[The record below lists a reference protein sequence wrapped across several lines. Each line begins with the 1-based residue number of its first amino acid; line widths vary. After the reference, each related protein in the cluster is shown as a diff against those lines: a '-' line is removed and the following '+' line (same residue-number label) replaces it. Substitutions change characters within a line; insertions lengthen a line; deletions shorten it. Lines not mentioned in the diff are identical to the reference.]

1 MAPAG
6 CPLPPHL
13 HTPILPHSH
22 TPSLTNA
29 PPLCYHVRM
38 SKAVVAI
45 VGRPNVGKSTLFN
58 RLVGRREAVVE
69 NVPGVTRDRLYGV
82 AEWNGRQFTVV
93 DTGGLAADEG
103 DPLIARIRSQAEL
116 AIEEADVIVLVT
128 DGVDGLNPVDEDVAN
143 DLRRANKPILV
154 AVNKTEGK
162 KGKAGVSDFYALGVG
177 EVYPISAKQ
186 GDGVADLLDEIV
198 ANLPPAD
205 QAEHFPEDVLRV
217 ALVGRPNVGKSSLLN
232 AIMGEE
238 RVVVSDIPGTTR
250 DAVDT
255 YFERGDEKYVL
266 VDTAG
271 IRRPGKVQG
280 SVEYYCVLRASR
292 ALESADVAILVI
304 NGEEGVLD
312 GDKRVGGM
320 AHEEGRA
327 CVIAVNKWDLMRKGY
342 PKLTQLQ
349 ARRIR
354 SEFTAR
360 IREEMS
366 FLDYAPI
373 VFVSALLGENI
384 DDLLDTVNDVAEAHA
399 RRIPTGEL
407 NRVIQEAVDANP
419 RSEKGRALR
428 VYYATMSQVKPPT
441 VVLFVNNPELMHFSY
456 ERYLL
461 NRLREAFGYEGTPIR
476 LIVRRRTKEMAREG

>member
-1 MAPAG
+1 
-6 CPLPPHL
+6 
-13 HTPILPHSH
+13 
-22 TPSLTNA
+22 
-29 PPLCYHVRM
+29 M

-69 NVPGVTRDRLYGV
+69 NIPGVTRDRLYDV
-82 AEWNGRQFTVV
+82 ADWNGRQFTIV
-93 DTGGLAADEG
+93 DTGGLSTDET
-103 DPLIARIRSQAEL
+103 DPLVSRIRAQAEM
-116 AIEEADVIVLVT
+116 AVEEADLIVLV
-128 DGVDGLNPVDEDVAN
+128 VDGTEGLTPLDEDVAN
-143 DLRRANKPILV
+143 DLRKTQKPVLV

-162 KGKAGVSDFYALGVG
+162 KGKAGVSDFYALGIG
-177 EVYPISAKQ
+177 EVFPISATQ

-198 ANLPPAD
+198 DRLPPPE
-205 QAEHFPEDVLRV
+205 QAEEFPEDVLRV
-217 ALVGRPNVGKSSLLN
+217 ALIGRPNVGKSSMLN
-232 AIMGEE
+232 AILGED

-250 DAVDT
+250 DTVDT
-255 YFERGDEKYVL
+255 YFERGDDKYVL

-292 ALESADVAILVI
+292 AIESSDVAILVI
-304 NGEEGVLD
+304 NGEEGLVD

-327 CVIAVNKWDLMRKGY
+327 CVIAVNKWDLMRKGHQ
-342 PKLTQLQ
+342 KWTESL

-354 SEFTAR
+354 REFTEHLRA
-360 IREEMS
+360 EMP
-366 FLDYAPI
+366 FLEYAPV
-373 VFVSALLGENI
+373 VFVSALLAENI

-399 RRIPTGEL
+399 RRVSTGEL

-419 RSEKGRALR
+419 RSEKGRPLR

-441 VVLFVNNPELMHFSY
+441 VVLFVNDPELMHFSY

-461 NRLREAFGYEGTPIR
+461 NKLRAAFGYEGTPIR
-476 LIVRRRTKEMAREG
+476 LVVRRRTKEMARAG